1 MNPMEQTREIGQAD
15 SDIALLSFSVGA
27 LRFAV
32 EAIHIRSISDP
43 DRSRETTAPA
53 LADLLGRTPAPVSAL
68 GPLRTAGSRERLL
81 RVSRAAGHRTATFDV
96 RVEEPVALCR
106 TPIGALYPLPALM
119 AALSTLSCVRGVVRL
134 SPADPDDL
142 AILLDPRRLP
152 QGDRVDA
159 TGQGAAA
166 DTAA

>member
-1 MNPMEQTREIGQAD
+1 MQETSRAD
-15 SDIALLSFSVGA
+15 DVIALLIFSIGA

-32 EAIHIRSISDP
+32 ESIHVRSIADADP
-43 DRSRETTAPA
+43 SRDTTAPA
-53 LADLLGRTPAPVSAL
+53 LADLLALTPARASAF
-68 GPLRTAGSRERLL
+68 GPPRTAGSRERLL
-81 RVSRAAGHRTATFDV
+81 RVSQDAGHRTATFDV

-119 AALSTLSCVRGVVRL
+119 AALSALSCVRGVVRL

-152 QGDRVDA
+152 QQDRADA
-159 TGQGAAA
+159 TGRGAAA

>member
-1 MNPMEQTREIGQAD
+1 MNPMERTREIVQEDNG
-15 SDIALLSFSVGA
+15 IALLSFSVGT

-32 EAIHIRSISDP
+32 EAIHIRSIPDP

-53 LADLLGRTPAPVSAL
+53 LADLLGPTPARASAL
-68 GPLRTAGSRERLL
+68 GPLRTGGSRERLL
-81 RVSRAAGHRTATFDV
+81 RVNRAAGQRTATFDV

-119 AALSTLSCVRGVVRL
+119 AALSALPCVRGVVRL
-134 SPADPDDL
+134 SIGDADDL

-152 QGDRVDA
+152 QEDRVDA
-159 TGQGAAA
+159 QGQAAAA
-166 DTAA
+166 DFAA

>member
-1 MNPMEQTREIGQAD
+1 MNPMERTREIVQEDNG
-15 SDIALLSFSVGA
+15 IALLSFSVGT

-53 LADLLGRTPAPVSAL
+53 LADLLGPTPARASAL
-68 GPLRTAGSRERLL
+68 GPLRTGGSRE
-81 RVSRAAGHRTATFDV
+81 RTATFDV

-119 AALSTLSCVRGVVRL
+119 AALSALPCVRGVVRL
-134 SPADPDDL
+134 SIGDADDL

-152 QGDRVDA
+152 QEDRVDA
-159 TGQGAAA
+159 QGQAAAA
-166 DTAA
+166 DFAA